1 METRMRDP
9 VVELKAEVR
18 RLREN
23 RSKPAGIDMEP
34 ASAYEAVTR
43 QMVEGVRDE
52 LREIRGRINSL
63 IFLLVGT
70 MIGEVLLR
78 LAGVT

>member
-1 METRMRDP
+1 MVTRTRDP
-9 VVELKAEVR
+9 VDDLKAEIR
-18 RLREN
+18 RLRGQ
-23 RSKPAGIDMEP
+23 PAGIDMEP

-52 LREIRGRINSL
+52 LREIRGRINGL
-63 IFLLVGT
+63 IFLLTGT

-78 LAGVT
+78 LTGVT

>member
-1 METRMRDP
+1 METRTRDP
-9 VVELKAEVR
+9 ATALAHEVR
-18 RLREN
+18 RWRGE
-23 RSKPAGIDMEP
+23 RPGIDMEP

-43 QMVEGVRDE
+43 QMVEGLRDE

-70 MIGEVLLR
+70 LIGEVVLR
-78 LAGVT
+78 LLGGS